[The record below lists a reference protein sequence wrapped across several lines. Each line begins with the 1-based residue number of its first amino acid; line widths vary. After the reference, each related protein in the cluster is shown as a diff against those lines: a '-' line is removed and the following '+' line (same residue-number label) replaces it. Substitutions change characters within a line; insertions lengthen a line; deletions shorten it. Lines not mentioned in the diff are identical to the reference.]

1 MLFQCLQI
9 VPSRWDHVWDLGWIS
24 VTNVSKYFFVD
35 GQCHH
40 FNRSD
45 TTVSIV
51 QKNFRPYPFSLS
63 ISFVTLLTWRP
74 LLFWMGL
81 AAILIV
87 QMQLSPSF
95 NFFRPVSVPL
105 FVGPLFK
112 SQWHVTMGSK
122 PLDTHMLLFV
132 YLKYLY
138 QWVLNMGQSF
148 PLCLFTWLGWLI
160 PLIDA
165 SQTLRPLILKFG
177 ITYAHPMSLYKSFWA
192 LASTI
197 LIPWLIKTP
206 LSFVI

>member
-148 PLCLFTWLGWLI
+148 PLCLFTWLGWLM
-160 PLIDA
+160 P
-165 SQTLRPLILKFG
+165 
-177 ITYAHPMSLYKSFWA
+177 HKSYGLWSWNLA
-192 LASTI
+192 LHMLTQCHCIKVTI
-197 LIPWLIKTP
+197 FIYFEPWQVQSWFLD
-206 LSFVI
+206 S